1 MKTYFNNLIKLP
13 GLYLSL
19 SKNLKLQRN
28 FILKTIK
35 LDIEESR
42 KTNDGS
48 LNEKDY
54 KKITNYYGLAVP
66 AILGESFCILRDKE
80 MSEQERLSLTYLGG
94 LTGLFDDFFDEK
106 DMTEEHILN
115 LIKNP
120 EDPIIK
126 SAHEK
131 LFITFYEKA
140 LENAAD
146 ANLVKEYFIKV
157 FDAQVLSKKQVLT
170 NTDQDEIKS
179 ITYQK
184 GGISLLFYRCA
195 LSQTMSKE
203 EENLFYKLGGL
214 MQLEN
219 DIFDIYKDHQG
230 GIKTLVTTETKIENL
245 QKTYKSLIEDIF
257 STVLQTNY
265 PIKSKKKFLR
275 IISMIICRGN
285 VCLDMLQKKEEL
297 TNNVFTIDKYERKDL
312 ICDMEKPVNI
322 LKTINYYSKI
332 KV

>member
-1 MKTYFNNLIKLP
+1 LNNNLR
-13 GLYLSL
+13 
-19 SKNLKLQRN
+19 LQRG
-28 FILKTIK
+28 FIGNTIA
-35 LDIEESR
+35 LDIEKSK
-42 KTNDGS
+42 KTNDNTLS
-48 LNEKDY
+48 DKDY
-54 KKITNYYGLAVP
+54 NKITGYYGLAVP
-66 AILGESFCILRDKE
+66 AVLGESFCILQGEKLSEKE
-80 MSEQERLSLTYLGG
+80 RIALTYLGG

-115 LIKNP
+115 LIQNP
-120 EDPIIK
+120 EEINATT
-126 SAHEK
+126 SHEK

-140 LENAAD
+140 LENATD

-157 FDAQVLSKKQVLT
+157 FDAQVLSKKQTLP
-170 NTDQDEIKS
+170 NIDKEIIKS

-195 LSQTMSKE
+195 LSQAMSKE

-245 QKTYKSLIEDIF
+245 QKIYEYLIGEIHEI
-257 STVLQTNY
+257 VLKTKY
-265 PIKSKKKFLR
+265 PTKSKKKFLR

-285 VCLDMLQKKEEL
+285 VCLDMLQSKERL
-297 TNNVFTIDKYERKDL
+297 TNSIFAIDEYSRKDL
-312 ICDMEKPVNI
+312 ICDMEKPLNI
-322 LKTINYYSKI
+322 LRTINYYSKSR
-332 KV
+332 V